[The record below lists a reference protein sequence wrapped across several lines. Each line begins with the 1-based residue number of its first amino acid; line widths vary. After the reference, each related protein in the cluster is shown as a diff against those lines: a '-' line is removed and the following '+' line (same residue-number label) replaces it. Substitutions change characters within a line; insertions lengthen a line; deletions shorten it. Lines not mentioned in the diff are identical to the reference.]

1 MVSKPVLSAFLF
13 SREFQLVAVF
23 GPEVILQ
30 NLPTSRVET
39 AVLTRQAV
47 LYGKVRVTS

>member
-1 MVSKPVLSAFLF
+1 MVSKPVLSAYLF
-13 SREFQLVAVF
+13 SCEFQLVAVF

-30 NLPTSRVET
+30 NLYTSRVKT
-39 AVLTRQAV
+39 AVLTRQAF